1 LNSAKRIVNL
11 KFEKILQ
18 MTRGDAES
26 AKRIAKKALT
36 KRFSKS
42 LKELEARI
50 LKDEENALDM

>member
-1 LNSAKRIVNL
+1 
-11 KFEKILQ
+11 